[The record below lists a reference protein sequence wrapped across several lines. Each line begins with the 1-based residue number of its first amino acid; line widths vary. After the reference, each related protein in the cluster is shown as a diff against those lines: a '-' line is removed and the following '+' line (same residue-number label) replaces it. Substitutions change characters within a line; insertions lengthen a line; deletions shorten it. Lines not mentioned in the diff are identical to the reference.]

1 MRRLLWIAT
10 SCGALVGP
18 GPRRPQS
25 RLHVF
30 GRQGIDLRPLRPL
43 VDVVE
48 DAYITQDSRLTKDR
62 SVVIVTTASLPWM
75 TGTAVNPALRAA
87 YMVGNGYKDVTLL
100 LPWLSDP
107 EDQKTLFNG
116 RVFKTQGEQEEFVR
130 EWITK
135 NAPDAPAS
143 SLNLGWY
150 PSRYA
155 TGLGSILNLDDM
167 MTNIPSTKNDIV
179 ILEEPEHLNWYR
191 NGPRWTSRFRHVVGV
206 AHTNYEAYAIADN
219 EGMENPTE
227 EFNVKAERFFT
238 ETVTRAHCDVVVQ
251 LSRTLRPL
259 PHSRVE
265 NVHGVRKCFL
275 DVGAQ
280 GGPPA
285 FIQKPTDARC
295 YFVGKAM
302 WAKGYTQ
309 LLVLKDTNDIK
320 IDCYGGGPELTDIQ
334 NKSSVLDCGLVFKGP
349 ADHADASIFGAYDV
363 FVNPSISEVLCTAT
377 AEALAM
383 GKRVVIAEHPSN
395 EFFYQFDTCYKVPPG
410 DSEAFKRQLNDALDA
425 AAADR
430 VTYKPWAS
438 PNLPDAL
445 KPLTWSAAT
454 DRLVT
459 SSALD
464 ARAPPA
470 RLALASL
477 VMHSY
482 HWGMTASPLALD
494 LFLTLSGAGPHT
506 AWSDRRDELIG
517 SVGGVTRT
525 DESDSKFQEILRRN
539 LASTSRALKNANR
552 LSKVI
557 SERLRKRDGAAQL
570 QRRLGPTLRPR
581 RRRKLREALPGPG
594 VPLVAV
600 RAEEEEL
607 AIEESLF
614 EEEPTPPRE
623 TNWPR
628 TQRAWRR
635 VRGQYQLFSA
645 SWLEPRQFRE
655 RDRSLPKAIARSAAC
670 ATRSLRSELASNAT
684 NTK

>member
-1 MRRLLWIAT
+1 MN
-10 SCGALVGP
+10 S
-18 GPRRPQS
+18 
-25 RLHVF
+25 
-30 GRQGIDLRPLRPL
+30 
-43 VDVVE
+43 
-48 DAYITQDSRLTKDR
+48 DR
-62 SVVIVTTASLPWM
+62 I
-75 TGTAVNPALRAA
+75 
-87 YMVGNGYKDVTLL
+87 
-100 LPWLSDP
+100 
-107 EDQKTLFNG
+107 
-116 RVFKTQGEQEEFVR
+116 
-130 EWITK
+130 
-135 NAPDAPAS
+135 DAPH
-143 SLNLGWY
+143 
-150 PSRYA
+150 R
-155 TGLGSILNLDDM
+155 
-167 MTNIPSTKNDIV
+167 
-179 ILEEPEHLNWYR
+179 YR
-191 NGPRWTSRFRHVVGV
+191 NGPRWTSRFRHVCGI

-219 EGMENPTE
+219 EDKEGAPE
-227 EFNVKAERFFT
+227 EYFNVKAERFFT

-275 DVGAQ
+275 DVGAS

-285 FIQKPTDARC
+285 YQPKPGNARC

-309 LLVLKDTNDIK
+309 LLVLLQDASDVE

-334 NKSSVLDCGLVFKGP
+334 NKSRVLQTSLNFKGP

-410 DSEAFKRQLNDALDA
+410 DSEAFSRQLQEALDA
-425 AAADR
+425 ASQDR
-430 VTYKPWAS
+430 VRYKPWAS
-438 PNLPDAL
+438 SQLPESL
-445 KPLTWSAAT
+445 KPLTWAAAT
-454 DRLVT
+454 DRLVQA
-459 SSALD
+459 SALD

-494 LFLTLSGAGPHT
+494 LFLTMSGAGPHT
-506 AWSDRRDELIG
+506 PWSEWRERSIG
-517 SVGGVTRT
+517 LSSLKRG

-539 LASTSRALKNANR
+539 LATTSKALKNANR

-557 SERLRKRDGAAQL
+557 QERLRKRDGAA
-570 QRRLGPTLRPR
+570 RVARHMGPTVSGRPR

-594 VPLVAV
+594 VPDA
-600 RAEEEEL
+600 AEEEESL
-607 AIEESLF
+607 LEESLF
-614 EEEPTPPRE
+614 FDSEEPSPKE
-623 TNWPR
+623 SWPR
-628 TQRAWRR
+628 TRRFWRR
-635 VRGQYQLFSA
+635 LRGDVRYLSA

-655 RDRSLPKAIARSAAC
+655 RDRSLPRRV
-670 ATRSLRSELASNAT
+670 ATRAARATQSLRRELALNRTASRYFL
-684 NTK
+684 